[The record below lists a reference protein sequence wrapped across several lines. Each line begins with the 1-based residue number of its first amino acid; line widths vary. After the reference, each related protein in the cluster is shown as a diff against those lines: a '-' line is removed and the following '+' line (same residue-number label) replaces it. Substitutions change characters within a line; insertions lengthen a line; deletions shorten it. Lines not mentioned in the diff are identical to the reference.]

1 MCRKFDNLSRTEIE
15 FLIREWVHDQR
26 DRDLISR
33 RLLDGIV
40 YERLAEEFNLSVT
53 QVKTIVYR
61 TQDKILRHI

>member
-1 MCRKFDNLSRTEIE
+1 MCRKFENLSRTEIE